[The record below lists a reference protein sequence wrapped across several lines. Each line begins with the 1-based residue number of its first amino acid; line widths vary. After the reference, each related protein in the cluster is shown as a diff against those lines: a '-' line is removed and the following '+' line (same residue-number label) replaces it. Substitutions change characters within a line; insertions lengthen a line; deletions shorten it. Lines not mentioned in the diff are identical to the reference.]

1 MKVVERWHSERVGQD
16 LNVVRWGAVGVPVL
30 IFPTAGGDCEEIERF
45 HLISALEGLLSSGR
59 IKVYSVD
66 SVNGRAFLTSSDH
79 RHIAWMM
86 TAFDAAIRHE
96 VVPAIRADCHSPDI
110 EIITAGASI
119 GAFNAIEVLCRH
131 PDVFTA
137 ALGISGTYN
146 LTKWLKGPMTSD
158 FFFSSPLHYLP
169 TLEDG
174 PVLDRL
180 RSRFVLLAH
189 GLGAAEE
196 PAESWRMAEVLG
208 SRGVPN
214 RVEEWGPEWP
224 HDWVTWRE
232 MFPRFLDE
240 LTS

>member
-1 MKVVERWHSERVGQD
+1 VKVVERWHSERVGQD

-79 RHIAWMM
+79 RHISWMM

-96 VVPAIRADCHSPDI
+96 VVPAIRADCRSPDI

-169 TLEDG
+169 TLDDG

-224 HDWVTWRE
+224 HDWITWRE